1 MTTLRGD
8 RIGILGA
15 GAVGTAL
22 AVGLSDAGYNV
33 TAIMSRNGARA
44 RSLASRVGGA
54 IHTQQGGLLVDLA
67 DIAFVTVPDDAIASV
82 AESVPW
88 RAQTAAV
95 HCSGGT
101 PVSALDA
108 ATRLGAAIG
117 GFHPLQT
124 FPHGAKSPPSLDGV
138 TFAIETRDI
147 PLHNRLREMA
157 AALGG
162 RTIDIDEQSRA
173 LYHVSGVLASNF
185 LTAIV
190 GEAANLWSQFGYNH
204 SQAMQAL
211 LPLIR
216 GTVGNIEREGAAAAL
231 TGPIV
236 RGDLGTVQ
244 AHLEQ
249 LRSTLP
255 GVVPLY
261 AALAQSAARL
271 AIDAK
276 RLDETRGAEILALL
290 GGPSLT
296 TG

>member
-1 MTTLRGD
+1 MSRDGD
-8 RIGILGA
+8 RA
-15 GAVGTAL
+15 KKL
-22 AVGLSDAGYNV
+22 AA
-33 TAIMSRNGARA
+33 
-44 RSLASRVGGA
+44 RVGGA

-124 FPHGAKSPPSLDGV
+124 FPHGAKSLPSLDGV

-162 RTIDIDEQSRA
+162 RAIDIDEQSRA

-190 GEAANLWSQFGYNH
+190 GEAANLWSQFGYNQ

-244 AHLEQ
+244 THLEQ
-249 LRSTLP
+249 LRSRLP
-255 GVVPLY
+255 DVVPLY

-276 RLDETRGAEILALL
+276 RLDETRGAEILALV
-290 GGPSLT
+290 GGPSVT